1 MGSSD
6 NDTKLYCST
15 IYNIVSPPQSLR
27 DAPPCLSQKP
37 RLLRRRIFPLY
48 LVIII
53 RNPYSKKKVFFLKA
67 HIQPNQVP
75 TRRSHKKR
83 LLKILTSRLFIV
95 GVLILVQLF
104 LLLFL
109 LVKVGTMRY
118 WISIV
123 FNVVSILMVLYILTR
138 EDNPSFKISWII
150 VIMAVP
156 LIGGVFYLIFGR
168 KMHGRRMARQ
178 IESYTDAL
186 LHKDHGSLPQCSG
199 NCQTLERLR
208 ENHYTLARQADYIY
222 NVSGFE
228 LYQNTEAE
236 YFPSG
241 EQFFARLLEELR
253 GAQKFILLEYFIVQ
267 HGKMWDSILKIL
279 ENKRAHGV
287 EVRILYDDVGC
298 VATLP
303 ALYADYL
310 RQKGF
315 QVGVFNPFRPRLN
328 AATNYRDHRKIC
340 VIDGNVGFTGGI
352 NLADEYINQKE
363 KYGHWKD
370 TAVLLRGEAV
380 QSLTEMFLELWQ
392 FTCHESL
399 SLSDFL
405 PTRSHSCA
413 GFVQPYGDSP
423 LDNFNLAEN
432 VYMQILNHA
441 KNYVYITTPYLILDN
456 EMINALCLAAQS
468 GIDVRI
474 ITPHVPDKWYVHMV
488 TRSHYSQLLRAGIR
502 IFEYTPGFIHA
513 KMFVSDDS
521 TAIVGTTN
529 VDFRSFYL
537 HFECGVAFYLSPMV
551 SKVKEDFLRTQN
563 ICEEITLEKERAV
576 KAPIRILRSLLRA
589 FAPLM

>member
-1 MGSSD
+1 M
-6 NDTKLYCST
+6 
-15 IYNIVSPPQSLR
+15 
-27 DAPPCLSQKP
+27 
-37 RLLRRRIFPLY
+37 
-48 LVIII
+48 
-53 RNPYSKKKVFFLKA
+53 FFLKA

-199 NCQTLERLR
+199 K
-208 ENHYTLARQADYIY
+208 
-222 NVSGFE
+222 
-228 LYQNTEAE
+228 
-236 YFPSG
+236 
-241 EQFFARLLEELR
+241 ARLVI
-253 GAQKFILLEYFIVQ
+253 Q
-267 HGKMWDSILKIL
+267 M
-279 ENKRAHGV
+279 N
-287 EVRILYDDVGC
+287 
-298 VATLP
+298 
-303 ALYADYL
+303 
-310 RQKGF
+310 
-315 QVGVFNPFRPRLN
+315 N
-328 AATNYRDHRKIC
+328 RDHRKIC

-563 ICEEITLEKERAV
+563 ICEENTLEKERAV